1 MICVRVTE
9 DEAALSII
17 AESDCVRIK
26 ENIMATGPVGG
37 SQLDVQSLVS
47 QLVAAE
53 RKPLDDQ
60 VLRAKSRVTTQISA
74 TSALLGALSSFQSA
88 LNGLKTT
95 TAFSGR
101 STSSTDTSIL
111 TASATTSAVPGR
123 YDVVVDRLASA
134 HQISSNAFA
143 QGSSQVVGSGTL
155 SVSLGATSF
164 NVNIDSSNNTLAG
177 IRDAINAASDNP
189 GVTATLITAA
199 DGAHLVLTSTK
210 TGASNAIQVTQSGGD
225 GGLSALEY
233 TNSNQAN
240 YTQVRAAQD
249 SRVLVAGTYEATSS
263 TNVIDG
269 VIDGVSL
276 NLVSAKPGTTVS
288 IEVTFDKTGA
298 KEKVNQFVAA
308 YNQLRGMMTRLGGYD
323 AASKTAGPMLG
334 DALLSGIDAEIR
346 RTLSNPVAA
355 AGTAVQTLADIG
367 ITTQKDGTLKVDTAK
382 LDSALANN
390 FDAVSRLFG
399 SENTG
404 VAARLYDQVKDRL
417 ADGAGIDLRN
427 ESLQA
432 EQRALQKKADGI
444 NARMQIVQQTY
455 LKQFTRLDTLL
466 SSLSSTSAYLSQQIE
481 ALSNMNKS
489 G

>member
-1 MICVRVTE
+1 
-9 DEAALSII
+9 
-17 AESDCVRIK
+17 
-26 ENIMATGPVGG
+26 MATGPVGG
-37 SQLDVQSLVS
+37 SQIDVQSLVS

-95 TAFSGR
+95 TVFSGR

-111 TASATTSAVPGR
+111 TASATASAVPGR

-143 QGSSQVVGSGTL
+143 QGSSQVVGTGTL
-155 SVSLGATSF
+155 SVSLGSTSF
-164 NVNIDSSNNTLAG
+164 NVNIDGTNNTLAG

-199 DGAHLVLTSTK
+199 DGAHLVLTSSK

-225 GGLSALEY
+225 GGLAQLEY

-240 YTQVRAAQD
+240 YTQLRAAQD

-288 IEVTFDKTGA
+288 VEVTFDKTGA

-308 YNQLRGMMTRLGGYD
+308 YNQLRGMMNRLGGYD

-334 DALLSGIDAEIR
+334 DALLSSIDAEIR
-346 RTLSNPVAA
+346 RTLSSPVDAA
-355 AGTAVQTLADIG
+355 DPAVQTLADIG
-367 ITTQKDGTLKVDTAK
+367 VTTQKDGTLKVDATK

-390 FDAVSRLFG
+390 FDGVARLFG
-399 SENTG
+399 TEGTG
-404 VAARLYDQVKDRL
+404 VAARLHSQISSRL

-432 EQRALQKKADGI
+432 EQRALQKKADDI